1 MCMCVCV
8 CVCVH
13 MCTAR
18 VRVRVHVCMCMGTPV
33 GVSAAVESLVAIGVS
48 DVDRPTLLGAR
59 PRDTQQTRLGLVE
72 LQPGGILQPDAVGDD
87 ACELVGLGIVDED
100 AGPLGAHRLAARLQ
114 QRVVDRW

>member
-1 MCMCVCV
+1 
-8 CVCVH
+8 

-59 PRDTQQTRLGLVE
+59 PRDTQQARLGLVE

-114 QRVVDRW
+114 QRVVDRWQAQHR